1 MMTDDGRHVEPYPA
15 LPHMRAFKWR
25 PGLSFYPYHGR
36 GQAFPYVTEE
46 TQMKARNKIRH
57 WCFYTKQM
65 EREKK
70 KMVGI
75 LLFIFGDEYDK
86 IGSAC
91 LRFSRQHTSLPVH
104 VVTNIRQSDRWK
116 GLDVSFQ
123 YVDVPTKDN
132 RDVKTQMYKYTP
144 FHRTLY
150 MDCDAVVQ
158 NPGLEDVFSL
168 LDGKDVALYR
178 FDRWEKGH
186 KVLSLYK
193 EAMQM
198 FDVGLPLNIW
208 QGGLPGLSQY
218 RREHTVVQ
226 ALERLL
232 ETIRATTRDALPCV
246 RGEEDEGSACLRDP
260 TTLLHG

>member
-1 MMTDDGRHVEPYPA
+1 
-15 LPHMRAFKWR
+15 
-25 PGLSFYPYHGR
+25 
-36 GQAFPYVTEE
+36 
-46 TQMKARNKIRH
+46 
-57 WCFYTKQM
+57 
-65 EREKK
+65 
-70 KMVGI
+70 MVGI

-158 NPGLEDVFSL
+158 NPGLEDVFSM
-168 LDGKDVALYR
+168 LDEKDVALYR

-198 FDVGLPLNIW
+198 FNVGLPLNIW
-208 QGGLPGLSQY
+208 QGGFLAFHNTEASIRLFKLWNDYWKQFGR
-218 RREHTVVQ
+218 RREMPCLACAEKKTKDLRVSVIPRHYFTADSLDDNVIVQ
-226 ALERLL
+226 HNAGNSFIQKFNLPPWERL
-232 ETIRATTRDALPCV
+232 
-246 RGEEDEGSACLRDP
+246 DP
-260 TTLLHG
+260 YTKPGDFRWADL